1 MKNMMILIKLENC
14 IINFIYYDIK
24 DYFHKNKN

>member
-14 IINFIYYDIK
+14 IINFIYNDIK
-24 DYFHKNKN
+24 DCFHKNKN